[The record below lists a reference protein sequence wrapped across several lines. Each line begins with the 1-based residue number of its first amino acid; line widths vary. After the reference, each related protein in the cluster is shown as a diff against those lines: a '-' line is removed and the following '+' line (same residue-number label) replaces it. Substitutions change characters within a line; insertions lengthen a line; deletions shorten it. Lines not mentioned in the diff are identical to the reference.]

1 MRISFRSDWNDYC
14 IYGIVAKLNS
24 FSNSQNLSNNEW
36 NMCRKQICTDRKKS
50 VEEKKIESFA
60 VIKISVTYPISN
72 EIKKNICSNSVSKY
86 NRMKLRKKVK

>member
-50 VEEKKIESFA
+50 VEEKKLKVLQSLKFPSHIQ
-60 VIKISVTYPISN
+60 YP
-72 EIKKNICSNSVSKY
+72 
-86 NRMKLRKKVK
+86 MKLKKIFVLTVWANIIEWNLEKK